1 MPFITASATTTRF
14 SRRFV
19 WQRSPRKVSALPRR
33 SGGGKQRGQPAKRSN
48 SSVITDSSATTGM
61 MAMADTAT
69 PRPTQQQLWRVFNN
83 AAVPMIGFG
92 FTDQTV
98 MLQAGNLIDC
108 TIGVTFGIST
118 LTAAAFGQICSD
130 ASGVLF
136 GGTLERLAERA
147 GLPKAG
153 LTNAQRGLPV
163 VKRFRL
169 AGGLAGV
176 LLGCCLGLLNLL
188 FIDTNRSASLKLQA
202 FNEEQ
207 EFEFTIEASNVQKND
222 VTALTV
228 RGPDVDGL
236 LASMTAALS
245 VRNCS
250 LVELHAKRQVEG
262 DSSNKA
268 IEDVFYVVNRETGE
282 PFDDDELEPLARSL
296 LDSTRTPMNVNT
308 VKAAMHELESTNSSL
323 RQRIQKLEQVVYE
336 RQIKVIP
343 KNPREGETLEEF

>member
-1 MPFITASATTTRF
+1 MPTITSTASATTTRL
-14 SRRFV
+14 SRRFLLCRPARGGGPAARHV
-19 WQRSPRKVSALPRR
+19 FLVPRR
-33 SGGGKQRGQPAKRSN
+33 FGGKQQQRPLRRSN
-48 SSVITDSSATTGM
+48 SSLVTDASSVAQGTTGM
-61 MAMADTAT
+61 AATADAAT
-69 PRPTQQQLWRVFNN
+69 PIPTQQQLWRVFNL

-108 TIGVTFGIST
+108 TIGVTFGLST

-147 GLPKAG
+147 GLPRAG
-153 LTNAQRGLPV
+153 LTSAQRSLPV

-207 EFEFTIEASNVQKND
+207 EFDFTIEASNVQRND

-250 LVELHAKRQVEG
+250 LVRINLYLVFRQQF
-262 DSSNKA
+262 DKP
-268 IEDVFYVVNRETGE
+268 YVHGS
-282 PFDDDELEPLARSL
+282 PFARFFML
-296 LDSTRTPMNVNT
+296 GTIYR
-308 VKAAMHELESTNSSL
+308 
-323 RQRIQKLEQVVYE
+323 
-336 RQIKVIP
+336 
-343 KNPREGETLEEF
+343 